1 MNPARIAIIVV
12 AGVAAIAL
20 ALFVRNLAAPPKS
33 APSPAQIAQ
42 APPMS
47 RVLVAKRELAIGER
61 LSADNMT
68 WQPWP
73 AATLN
78 VAFITDGVAAAA
90 PTTGAVAAVG
100 QAGKMMTDMAT
111 GGGPK
116 MQAMIGDIVKE
127 PIYAGEPITDHKVV
141 RAGQSG
147 YMAVRLPAGMRALSL
162 PISAD
167 SAAGGFIQPGDRVD
181 IMTTHPDSGKS
192 GQMIT
197 EVVLQNVLVLAID
210 QHTDSPKAGAALPGA
225 TITLEVPAD
234 SATIVARA
242 RTLGLTLALRS
253 YADIGGQTHGLTE
266 AHAVRLFKGGAPAQL
281 VSAQ

>member
-20 ALFVRNLAAPPKS
+20 ALFVRNLAAPAKP
-33 APSPAQIAQ
+33 PATAVHVAA
-42 APPMS
+42 APPMA
-47 RVLVAKRELAIGER
+47 RVLVAKLDLAVGDR
-61 LSADNMT
+61 LSAENMA

-78 VAFITDGVAAAA
+78 AAFITDGVAAHPAGGAA
-90 PTTGAVAAVG
+90 GALG
-100 QAGKMMTDMAT
+100 QAGKMATDLAT

-127 PIYAGEPITDHKVV
+127 RIYAGEPITDHKVV

-147 YMAVRLPAGMRALSL
+147 YLAVRLPPGMRALSL
-162 PISAD
+162 PITVD
-167 SAAGGFIQPGDRVD
+167 TAAGGFIQPGDHVD
-181 IMTTHPDSGKS
+181 IMTTHPDTASKS
-192 GQMIT
+192 GTMIT
-197 EVVLQNVLVLAID
+197 EVVLANVLVLAID

-253 YADIGGQTHGLTE
+253 YADIGGETHGQTQL
-266 AHAVRLFKGGAPAQL
+266 HAVRIFKGGAPAEL

>member
-12 AGVAAIAL
+12 AGVAAIVL
-20 ALFVRNLAAPPKS
+20 ALFVRNLAAPPK
-33 APSPAQIAQ
+33 PPPAAVQ
-42 APPMS
+42 AAALPMA
-47 RVLVAKRELAIGER
+47 RVLVAKADLAVGDR
-61 LSADNMT
+61 LAPDNMT

-73 AATLN
+73 VATLN
-78 VAFITDGVAAAA
+78 PAFITDGVPAAA
-90 PTTGAVAAVG
+90 TKTGAAGAVN
-100 QAGKMMTDMAT
+100 QAGKLVSDIAT

-116 MQAMIGDIVKE
+116 LQAMVGDIVKE

-147 YMAVRLPAGMRALSL
+147 YLAVRLPPGMRALSL
-162 PISAD
+162 PITVD
-167 SAAGGFIQPGDRVD
+167 TAAGGFIQPGDHVD
-181 IMTTHPDSGKS
+181 IMTTHPDTASKS
-192 GQMIT
+192 GTMVT
-197 EVVLQNVLVLAID
+197 EVVLANVLVLAID

-253 YADIGGQTHGLTE
+253 YADIGGETHGQTQL
-266 AHAVRLFKGGAPAQL
+266 HAVRIFKGGAPAEL